1 MTEAFGLLQ
10 AVLILMLAGG
20 VVLNA
25 MATRRLIKAVEACT
39 QLTVMA
45 ILYARR

>member
-1 MTEAFGLLQ
+1 MIELLQ
-10 AVLILMLAGG
+10 ALMMLMLALG
-20 VVLNA
+20 VIFNA

-45 ILYARR
+45 ILHQKPRLW